1 MIWGDICNILKPEY
15 ICIVTT
21 PADNSI
27 IRLAFMS
34 MALAQWPLSS
44 LFLYLD
50 LDLWKWKLT
59 NVQNINKLKL
69 KGCAHTYIHT
79 TIAFKDDW
87 NTCQFIQI
95 VFQCSYSKNNNTKD
109 FPVDT
114 TKDFIVCLIWHYNL
128 LIRIFVPFN
137 LL

>member
-1 MIWGDICNILKPEY
+1 MQSISNAILKYFNMSFWVVSWEIFKP
-15 ICIVTT
+15 IKRNWSSSFQSLKGIIVTT
-21 PADNSI
+21 PADKSI

-69 KGCAHTYIHT
+69 KGCISS
-79 TIAFKDDW
+79 TIAFFKMIEIIASLFTHW
-87 NTCQFIQI
+87 YTLIFKLQ
-95 VFQCSYSKNNNTKD
+95 QCNDIYLCK
-109 FPVDT
+109 
-114 TKDFIVCLIWHYNL
+114 Y
-128 LIRIFVPFN
+128 RR
-137 LL
+137 